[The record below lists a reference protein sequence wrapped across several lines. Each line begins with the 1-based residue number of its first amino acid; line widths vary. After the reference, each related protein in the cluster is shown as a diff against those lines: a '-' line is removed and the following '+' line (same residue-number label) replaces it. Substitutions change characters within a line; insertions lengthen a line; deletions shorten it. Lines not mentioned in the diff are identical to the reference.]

1 MRTLCRTAST
11 GGGTSASVGERTTL
25 CLETPRGTRQSPAII
40 QAMLTHREQAAV
52 QEQACAA
59 LRVLAYNNTDKK
71 VKIAEA
77 GDVETLAA
85 AV

>member
-1 MRTLCRTAST
+1 MLTLCRTAST
-11 GGGTSASVGERTTL
+11 VGGTSASVGGRTTL
-25 CLETPRGTRQSPAII
+25 CLETPQGTRQSPAII
-40 QAMLTHREQAAV
+40 QAMLTHREQAVV

-59 LRVLAYNNTDKK
+59 MRNLAYNNNDKK

-77 GDVETLAA
+77 GDIETLAA